1 MKVRILVFCM
11 VIAVFLSGCSSK
23 PESASSPY
31 PSSQGESSSG
41 GSSSQPAGSEEQTG
55 DGSEP
60 VNYYK
65 YNTYLELLEYLRE
78 TYSILDNYFSLV
90 EYEDEFQLLTGNGF
104 DDWPLNS
111 RVGMIHSA
119 LLIVSLDDVL
129 ELTGEEPYYEELD
142 TIVKGAIPAV
152 EKVDEVLEEIRDYVS
167 GGDWRTDDY
176 AGAAALHTRLMA
188 VVDPFF
194 NYCDLMSDCVD
205 RMEEE
210 LNAGTTDKLLQD
222 GEMIAYCTLI
232 SIQEAE
238 DLIKLIY
245 ADGNYTEKGVYIQN
259 LEEVS
264 AARDD
269 LKEALA
275 RLTDTLN
282 DKEERR
288 KVYSINY
295 SREEDSDT
303 KYRRF
308 SNYLYTAKEVGSRAD
323 ELLETASKGE
333 DVTFECGVLENRY
346 SSLVDCYNDYIVG

>member
-78 TYSILDNYFSLV
+78 TYSILDDYFSLV

-152 EKVDEVLEEIRDYVS
+152 EKVDEVLE
-167 GGDWRTDDY
+167 G
-176 AGAAALHTRLMA
+176 L
-188 VVDPFF
+188 
-194 NYCDLMSDCVD
+194 CVG
-205 RMEEE
+205 R
-210 LNAGTTDKLLQD
+210 G
-222 GEMIAYCTLI
+222 
-232 SIQEAE
+232 
-238 DLIKLIY
+238 
-245 ADGNYTEKGVYIQN
+245 
-259 LEEVS
+259 
-264 AARDD
+264 
-269 LKEALA
+269 
-275 RLTDTLN
+275 
-282 DKEERR
+282 
-288 KVYSINY
+288 
-295 SREEDSDT
+295 
-303 KYRRF
+303 
-308 SNYLYTAKEVGSRAD
+308 
-323 ELLETASKGE
+323 
-333 DVTFECGVLENRY
+333 LEN
-346 SSLVDCYNDYIVG
+346 